1 MTNTDRRPEWPIQ
14 HEEQSAGLP
23 GTSLTRLPR
32 AAVLAAAD
40 ARLHAGLLGDYLD
53 VLASA
58 ADSGRRLSRAEL
70 DRFRA
75 LGQAAAESGA
85 SLPALVDLYLSATW
99 RVWPSL
105 PTVRQADRA
114 ARDLGRAL
122 PAALDRRPPP
132 GSDSGSA
139 ATWGSGSGSGP
150 DSGAGSGAG
159 PDADTDAGGSA
170 SGRHTAGVDGPPPA
184 GTHLRE
190 AIGGITVG
198 AVSRTRAAASAVLRA
213 SDDAVAAV
221 CEGYERARTARAR
234 SEEAMRRELVDDL
247 LTGTS
252 ELGPLLERAVAF
264 GLRLEAP
271 HVVLVASG
279 SRRFLDGRAVV
290 RAVEESLREH
300 CATEPLVATKDG
312 LLVCVV
318 PQETNL
324 TLPLAPGNQG
334 AGPGAVTDG
343 GRAREDPS
351 QDAAPEPGLD
361 LTQDPASP
369 PDPGTTPDPG
379 TAPART
385 RADGESGHP
394 GTERG
399 APDRPA
405 PRAPAPRG
413 RRRMDPPGPGDVG
426 FAPLPAFAPTGA
438 MPTTAVRAITRRLG
452 AEPELV
458 WRLGVSRARSGVAG
472 VRIGYEEA
480 RNAVELAGRMRMDGQ
495 VVHAD
500 DLLIYKVLLR
510 DREPLE
516 ELVETVLSPLR
527 SARGGA
533 GPLIET
539 LDAYFA
545 TGGVALAAAR
555 RLHLSVR
562 ALTYRLDRIHALTR
576 HDPTSPTDRY
586 VLQTAVL
593 GARLLGWER
602 GPR

>member
-1 MTNTDRRPEWPIQ
+1 MP
-14 HEEQSAGLP
+14 AGLP

-40 ARLHAGLLGDYLD
+40 ARLHAGLLGNYLE

-70 DRFRA
+70 DVFRA

-99 RVWPSL
+99 RIWPSL
-105 PTVRQADRA
+105 PAVRQADRA
-114 ARDLGRAL
+114 ARDLGRTPPAILDGGAL
-122 PAALDRRPPP
+122 PAAPDGRPP
-132 GSDSGSA
+132 A
-139 ATWGSGSGSGP
+139 AAHAAHAEHAEHARQSQQSQRAE
-150 DSGAGSGAG
+150 GAGDPTDLSG
-159 PDADTDAGGSA
+159 
-170 SGRHTAGVDGPPPA
+170 
-184 GTHLRE
+184 L
-190 AIGGITVG
+190 TVG

-221 CEGYERARTARAR
+221 CEGYERARAARAR

-252 ELGPLLERAVAF
+252 ELGPLLERAAAF

-271 HVVLVASG
+271 HVVLVAAG
-279 SRRFLDGRAVV
+279 GRRFLDGRAVV
-290 RAVEESLREH
+290 RGIEEALRAQ
-300 CATEPLVATKDG
+300 CPTEPLVATKDG

-318 PQETNL
+318 PQETDL
-324 TLPLAPGNQG
+324 TRPVPPAETITPGDNTAPDGRPADRPLDGSPDGSVGGSTRAGVTSVSDPAAGRHHPGHHPVHHPVH
-334 AGPGAVTDG
+334 ARPDG
-343 GRAREDPS
+343 G
-351 QDAAPEPGLD
+351 
-361 LTQDPASP
+361 
-369 PDPGTTPDPG
+369 
-379 TAPART
+379 
-385 RADGESGHP
+385 SGHP
-394 GTERG
+394 RV
-399 APDRPA
+399 DRPA
-405 PRAPAPRG
+405 LDRETARPRVTAPRG
-413 RRRMDPPGPGDVG
+413 RRRMDPPGPGDAG
-426 FAPLPAFAPTGA
+426 FAPLPAFSPVGAAPSTAIKAVTGRL
-438 MPTTAVRAITRRLG
+438 AV
-452 AEPELV
+452 EPELV
-458 WRLGVSRARSGVAG
+458 WRLGVSRPRSGVAG

-480 RNAVELAGRMRMDGQ
+480 RNAVELAGRLRLDGQ

-516 ELVETVLSPLR
+516 ELVDAVLSPLR
-527 SARGGA
+527 AARGGA

-593 GARLLGWER
+593 GARLLGWEGAAR
-602 GPR
+602 

>member
-1 MTNTDRRPEWPIQ
+1 MTKRDQTSRPVFPDDDQ
-14 HEEQSAGLP
+14 PAGLP

-40 ARLHAGLLGDYLD
+40 ARLHAGLLGNYLE

-70 DRFRA
+70 DVFRA

-99 RVWPSL
+99 RIWPSL
-105 PTVRQADRA
+105 PVVRQADRD
-114 ARDLGRAL
+114 ARDLGRTL
-122 PAALDRRPPP
+122 PAVLDGRVPAVAHAEHSQHTEDGGDPT
-132 GSDSGSA
+132 DLSG
-139 ATWGSGSGSGP
+139 
-150 DSGAGSGAG
+150 
-159 PDADTDAGGSA
+159 
-170 SGRHTAGVDGPPPA
+170 
-184 GTHLRE
+184 L
-190 AIGGITVG
+190 TVG

-221 CEGYERARTARAR
+221 CEGYERARAARAR

-252 ELGPLLERAVAF
+252 ELGPLLERAAAF

-271 HVVLVASG
+271 HVVLVAAG
-279 SRRFLDGRAVV
+279 GRRFLDGRAVV
-290 RAVEESLREH
+290 RGIEEALRAQ

-318 PQETNL
+318 PQETDL
-324 TLPLAPGNQG
+324 ILPVPPTAAITPDDGAAPDRRPA
-334 AGPGAVTDG
+334 AGPTAGSARAGVTSVSDPTSGRHHPVHHPVHARPDG
-343 GRAREDPS
+343 G
-351 QDAAPEPGLD
+351 
-361 LTQDPASP
+361 
-369 PDPGTTPDPG
+369 
-379 TAPART
+379 
-385 RADGESGHP
+385 SGHP
-394 GTERG
+394 R
-399 APDRPA
+399 ADRPTLDREIA
-405 PRAPAPRG
+405 RPRTTAPRG
-413 RRRMDPPGPGDVG
+413 RRRMDPPGPGDAG
-426 FAPLPAFAPTGA
+426 FAPLPAFSPADAAPSTAIRAVTG
-438 MPTTAVRAITRRLG
+438 RLG
-452 AEPELV
+452 VEPELV
-458 WRLGVSRARSGVAG
+458 WRLGVSRPRSGVAG

-480 RNAVELAGRMRMDGQ
+480 RNAVELAGRMRLDGQ

-516 ELVETVLSPLR
+516 ELVEAVLSPLR
-527 SARGGA
+527 AARGGA

-593 GARLLGWER
+593 GARLLGWEGTSR
-602 GPR
+602 

>member
-1 MTNTDRRPEWPIQ
+1 M
-14 HEEQSAGLP
+14 P

-40 ARLHAGLLGDYLD
+40 ARLHAGLLGNYLE

-70 DRFRA
+70 DVFRA

-99 RVWPSL
+99 RIWPSL
-105 PTVRQADRA
+105 PVVRQADRD
-114 ARDLGRAL
+114 ARDLGRTL
-122 PAALDRRPPP
+122 PAVLDGRVPAVAHAEHSQHTEDGGDPT
-132 GSDSGSA
+132 DLSG
-139 ATWGSGSGSGP
+139 
-150 DSGAGSGAG
+150 
-159 PDADTDAGGSA
+159 
-170 SGRHTAGVDGPPPA
+170 
-184 GTHLRE
+184 L
-190 AIGGITVG
+190 TVG

-221 CEGYERARTARAR
+221 CEGYERARAARAR

-252 ELGPLLERAVAF
+252 ELGPLLERAAAF

-271 HVVLVASG
+271 HVVLVAAG
-279 SRRFLDGRAVV
+279 GRRFLDGRAVV
-290 RAVEESLREH
+290 RGIEEALRAQ

-318 PQETNL
+318 PQETDL
-324 TLPLAPGNQG
+324 ILPGPPTAAITPDDGAAPDRRPA
-334 AGPGAVTDG
+334 AGPTAGSARAGVTSVSDPTSGRHHPVHHPVHARPDG
-343 GRAREDPS
+343 G
-351 QDAAPEPGLD
+351 
-361 LTQDPASP
+361 
-369 PDPGTTPDPG
+369 
-379 TAPART
+379 
-385 RADGESGHP
+385 SGHP
-394 GTERG
+394 R
-399 APDRPA
+399 ADRPTLDREIA
-405 PRAPAPRG
+405 RPRTTAPRG
-413 RRRMDPPGPGDVG
+413 RRRMDPPGPGDAG
-426 FAPLPAFAPTGA
+426 FAPLPAFSPADAAPSTAIRAVTG
-438 MPTTAVRAITRRLG
+438 RLG
-452 AEPELV
+452 VEPELV
-458 WRLGVSRARSGVAG
+458 WRLGVSRPRSGVAG

-480 RNAVELAGRMRMDGQ
+480 RNAVELAGRMRLDGQ

-516 ELVETVLSPLR
+516 ELVEAVLSPLR
-527 SARGGA
+527 AARGGA

-593 GARLLGWER
+593 GARLLGWEGTSR
-602 GPR
+602 